1 MTFDVCLS
9 LLYEFRGQS
18 QIINTTVSNNHNHKL
33 LTLLCPTNAQV
44 AKLTNKFASI
54 IFSARSKIDDGQPF
68 DRGDYD
74 NNNFD
79 SDSDSED

>member
-1 MTFDVCLS
+1 M
-9 LLYEFRGQS
+9 Y
-18 QIINTTVSNNHNHKL
+18 KL

-54 IFSARSKIDDGQPF
+54 ICSARSKIDDGQPF

-79 SDSDSED
+79 SDSED